1 MVDDVADFG
10 VVLDFA
16 VADYGVV
23 GVVLGGVGV
32 VLDLAVLELVV
43 YDHVVVGVVL
53 NLVQTFA
60 IALPCFALRMLR
72 VQVVVE
78 LAPVS
83 VRAIQVLV
91 EVFALLCSVILMNV
105 LFGQQLVFT
114 VGKSAFGAKFAF

>member
-23 GVVLGGVGV
+23 GIVLGGVGV

-53 NLVQTFA
+53 NLVQTLAEEVVLYLYYSYSLFRCNK
-60 IALPCFALRMLR
+60 LPSH
-72 VQVVVE
+72 Q
-78 LAPVS
+78 S
-83 VRAIQVLV
+83 VYFLIVCNQF
-91 EVFALLCSVILMNV
+91 VFV
-105 LFGQQLVFT
+105 
-114 VGKSAFGAKFAF
+114 